1 MCIIKISILFKA
13 IFGRLSPYLST
24 NLNQYLLTFA
34 IKGGRGLSPAIKLY
48 LTKTRFCGTK
58 KSFKPFWGNFWGFE
72 GAGRGVSLLVEDVI
86 NVFLVVPFL
95 PTKLDS
101 Q

>member
-1 MCIIKISILFKA
+1 M
-13 IFGRLSPYLST
+13 FGRLSPYLST
-24 NLNQYLLTFA
+24 NLSQYLLTFA

-48 LTKTRFCGTK
+48 LTKSLFFWYK
-58 KSFKPFWGNFWGFE
+58 KIFQAFFGEFLGIFG

-86 NVFLVVPFL
+86 NVFFSTFLVVPFL